1 MAAQWVPAV
10 NANPGVS
17 AAHSSF
23 PDTKCRCP
31 PALGFLYLLS
41 PAQRCASTSPPAPLQ
56 PATADVPRLSLA
68 PEPRSLPPPAPGPAG
83 SDPGT
88 ALACPRSLQRQTG
101 PATLHAG
108 APKWHRV
115 TDTLP
120 HFPSLAGRNGLG
132 CCEYVAT
139 DNRKHSGMQ
148 DTRPGS
154 SQRLLDAGQTP
165 EASQLV
171 SGRGV
176 GGEGGTGPGPGQRW
190 ALASGGSSSRYMYK
204 RLMSDLFIFL
214 QLCVIDLSDLGQF
227 GSVI

>member
-1 MAAQWVPAV
+1 MAGQWVPAV

-23 PDTKCRCP
+23 PNTKCRCP

-41 PAQRCASTSPPAPLQ
+41 RAQRCAGASPPAPLQ

-88 ALACPRSLQRQTG
+88 ALACPRSPQRQTG

-120 HFPSLAGRNGLG
+120 HFPSLGWEKQARVLQVCGYRQQKTLRHARHASW
-132 CCEYVAT
+132 VQPAA
-139 DNRKHSGMQ
+139 
-148 DTRPGS
+148 PGS
-154 SQRLLDAGQTP
+154 RTDSQSMAARFG
-165 EASQLV
+165 ERGGKGRE
-171 SGRGV
+171 GRGW
-176 GGEGGTGPGPGQRW
+176 GGG
-190 ALASGGSSSRYMYK
+190 SGGRWQAEEAAAGTCT
-204 RLMSDLFIFL
+204 R
-214 QLCVIDLSDLGQF
+214 G
-227 GSVI
+227 